1 LGVALILAALAGA
14 VTEATVAVMPPI
26 VDAATLALG
35 AVILLRFGAWSRSCA
50 AVNRGSTSARRR
62 GIVPPRLLAQPRL
75 LPPAVVTLAVIMLLL
90 SAFWAATVYA
100 RDIGRGA
107 AEAVDRDSRS
117 LAVVTVYSREPI
129 DFPGTN
135 INAQRTFKEDQKWNY
150 RYTGARLL
158 LYSNNRWFL
167 IPEPRSSPY
176 RSSVTVLRDTEAI
189 RVEVAV
195 PE

>member
-1 LGVALILAALAGA
+1 
-14 VTEATVAVMPPI
+14 
-26 VDAATLALG
+26 
-35 AVILLRFGAWSRSCA
+35 LRR
-50 AVNRGSTSARRR
+50 
-62 GIVPPRLLAQPRL
+62 
-75 LPPAVVTLAVIMLLL
+75 
-90 SAFWAATVYA
+90 ATVYA

-107 AEAVDRDSRS
+107 AQDVDRDLQS
-117 LAVVTVYSREPI
+117 LAVVTVYSRDPI
-129 DFPGTN
+129 DFPGAN
-135 INAQRTFKEDQKWNY
+135 INAERTFKEDEKWSY

-167 IPEPRSSPY
+167 IPEPKSPPY